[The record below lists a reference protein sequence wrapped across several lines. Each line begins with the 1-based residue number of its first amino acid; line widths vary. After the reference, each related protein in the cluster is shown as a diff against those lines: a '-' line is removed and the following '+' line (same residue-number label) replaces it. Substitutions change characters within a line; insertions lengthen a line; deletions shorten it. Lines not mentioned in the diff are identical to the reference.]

1 MTGNFTDRNR
11 PAEALRGLAAF
22 AGASPAE
29 ISKLATTS
37 QLFRFRSG
45 ARLLEEDAATT
56 CLVLTSGRAR
66 RSVPRGVNGE
76 LTLEIFEAGDVVD
89 AGCWCAPSTPRVGQL
104 VAIEGGTAL
113 RLQRAALE
121 SFLEATP
128 PAAIRLLRSTSE
140 RLAAAIEAMSR
151 NACLP
156 IVDRLYRFLVD
167 VAPRRGRETSEGL
180 LIQHGLAQHELA
192 ACIGASRELV
202 NRHLAQWK
210 DEGLVVPR
218 RRALLVTNPR
228 GLSQSVSPQ
237 VRCELFAGG
246 SDRRMDFAQ
255 HPVTPGPG

>member
-1 MTGNFTDRNR
+1 M
-11 PAEALRGLAAF
+11 F

-29 ISKLATTS
+29 LARLATTS
-37 QLFRFRSG
+37 QIFRFRSG
-45 ARLLEEDAATT
+45 ARLLEEGADST

-66 RSVPRGVNGE
+66 RGVPRGVNGE
-76 LTLEIFEAGDVVD
+76 LTLEIFEAGDVVE
-89 AGCWCAPSTPRVGQL
+89 AGCWCDASTPRVGHVL
-104 VAIEGGTAL
+104 AIEAGTAL

-121 SFLEATP
+121 SFLEAN
-128 PAAIRLLRSTSE
+128 PAIAIRLLRSTSQ

-167 VAPRRGRETSEGL
+167 VAPRRGRETREGL

-202 NRHLAQWK
+202 NRHLSQWK

-218 RRALLVTNPR
+218 RRALLVTNRR
-228 GLSQSVSPQ
+228 GLSQAVSPL
-237 VRCELFAGG
+237 VRCELFASGF
-246 SDRRMDFAQ
+246 DHRN
-255 HPVTPGPG
+255 

>member
-1 MTGNFTDRNR
+1 MTPNPTDRNR
-11 PAEALRGLAAF
+11 PAEALRGLPVF

-29 ISKLATTS
+29 LAKLATTS

-45 ARLLEEDAATT
+45 ARLLEEEAGHC
-56 CLVLTSGRAR
+56 CLALTSGRVR
-66 RSVPRGVNGE
+66 RGVPRGANGE
-76 LTLEIFEAGDVVD
+76 LTLEIFEAGDLVD
-89 AGCWCAPSTPRVGQL
+89 AGCWCAPSTPRIGHV

-113 RLQRAALE
+113 RLPRAALE
-121 SFLEATP
+121 SFLEANP
-128 PAAIRLLRSTSE
+128 VVAIRLLRSTSE
-140 RLAAAIEAMSR
+140 RLASAVEAMSR

-167 VAPRRGRETSEGL
+167 VAPRRGRETGDGL

-202 NRHLAQWK
+202 NRHLSQWK

-218 RRALLVTNPR
+218 RRALLVTNRR

-237 VRCELFAGG
+237 VRCERFASG
-246 SDRRMDFAQ
+246 SDRLA
-255 HPVTPGPG
+255 